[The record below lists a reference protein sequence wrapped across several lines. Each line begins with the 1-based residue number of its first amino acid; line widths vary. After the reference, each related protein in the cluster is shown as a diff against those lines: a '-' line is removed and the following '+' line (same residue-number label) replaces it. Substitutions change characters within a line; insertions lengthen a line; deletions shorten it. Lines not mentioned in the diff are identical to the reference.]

1 MTSKSTRL
9 TTLTPEFTGP
19 TAHSGRPS
27 TADASRVSGL
37 RDLNEKIHLPRCGPF
52 PRPRGFKPRET
63 QLVTILRDLSPLH
76 FLTTPRGRRGDARPP
91 YLRWNSPGKPE
102 EIGPASTPPGT
113 MGSHRSSLGC
123 KRPREEAS
131 SMEETPRPPVGYPSH
146 ESRGGA
152 RAHCDDDAHN
162 SPPRHTPGVTP
173 GESKHSQLP
182 PRRTAICFPK
192 KSRARRRP
200 PRPLDERSSEIW
212 VHTFKPSDRE
222 GSGSD

>member
-1 MTSKSTRL
+1 
-9 TTLTPEFTGP
+9 
-19 TAHSGRPS
+19 
-27 TADASRVSGL
+27 
-37 RDLNEKIHLPRCGPF
+37 
-52 PRPRGFKPRET
+52 
-63 QLVTILRDLSPLH
+63 
-76 FLTTPRGRRGDARPP
+76 
-91 YLRWNSPGKPE
+91 
-102 EIGPASTPPGT
+102 
-113 MGSHRSSLGC
+113 
-123 KRPREEAS
+123 
-131 SMEETPRPPVGYPSH
+131 MEETPRPPVGYPSH

-200 PRPLDERSSEIW
+200 PRPLDERSSKIW